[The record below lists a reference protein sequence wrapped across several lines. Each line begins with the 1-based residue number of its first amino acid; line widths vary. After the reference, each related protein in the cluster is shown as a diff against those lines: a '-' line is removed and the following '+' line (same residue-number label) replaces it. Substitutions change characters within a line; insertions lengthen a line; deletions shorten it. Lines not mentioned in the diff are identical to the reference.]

1 MLNKRKFYIN
11 GLWDN
16 PSTPHDFDVINPSTE
31 EACAIISLGST
42 KDADKAINA
51 AKEAFPKWKTTSP
64 SERLGFVEKILEIYE
79 KRSKDMAKTISMEM
93 GAPIDMAFNAQ
104 TAAGGSHIRD
114 FIEAYK
120 EFSFQETLIKGNEH
134 AILHYDPIGV
144 VGLITPWNWPM
155 NQVTLKVIPALLAGC
170 TMVLKPSE
178 IAPLSA
184 MLFADFL
191 DEAALPAGVFN
202 LINGDGAT
210 VGSYLSAHP
219 DLEMISFT
227 GSTRA
232 GKDISK
238 NASATLKRVCLEL
251 GGKGANIIFADA
263 DSDAIERGVRHCFY
277 NSGQS
282 CNAPTRMLVEQNI
295 YDKAITI
302 AKDIAETTKVGPNWQ
317 AGNHIGPVVSKKQ
330 YDKIQ
335 DLIQSGIDE
344 GATLV
349 AGGTGLPGGMEH
361 GYYVRPTVFADVKPH
376 MRIFKEEIFG
386 PVLSILTFST
396 EEEAIALAN
405 DTEYGLTNYIQSQDR
420 NKCRRIA
427 AQVRSGMV
435 EVNGHGLPDGSYFGG
450 VKFSGRA
457 REGGHWGIKEFL
469 DSKAIS
475 YW

>member
-1 MLNKRKFYIN
+1 MFNKRKFYIN
-11 GLWDN
+11 GLWDD
-16 PSTPHDFDVINPSTE
+16 PSTPHDLHVIDPSTE
-31 EACAIISLGST
+31 EACAVISIGST
-42 KDADKAINA
+42 TDADKAINA
-51 AKEAFPKWKTTSP
+51 AKKAFQNWKTTLP
-64 SERLGFVEKILEIYE
+64 NERLSFVEKILEIYE
-79 KRSKDMAKTISMEM
+79 KRSEDMAKTISMEM
-93 GAPIDMAFNAQ
+93 GAPIDMALNAQ
-104 TAAGGSHIRD
+104 TATGSSHIRN
-114 FIEAYK
+114 FIKAYK
-120 EFSFQETLIKGNEH
+120 EFSFQNILVKENEQ

-184 MLFADFL
+184 MLFAEIL

-202 LINGDGAT
+202 LINGDGAN

-238 NASATLKRVCLEL
+238 NASSTLKRVCLEL

-263 DSDAIERGVRHCFY
+263 DTDAIQRGVHHCFY

-282 CNAPTRMLVEQNI
+282 CNAPTRMLVE
-295 YDKAITI
+295 KAIYEKAIEI
-302 AKDIAETTKVGPNWQ
+302 AKDLAEKTKVGSAHQ
-317 AGNHIGPVVSKKQ
+317 TGNHIGPVVSKQQ

-349 AGGTGLPGGMEH
+349 AGGTGLPKDMER

-376 MRIFKEEIFG
+376 MRIFREEIFG
-386 PVLSILTFST
+386 PVLSILPFNT
-396 EEEAIALAN
+396 EDEAVALAN

-435 EVNGHGLPDGSYFGG
+435 EVNGHGLPSGSYFGG

-469 DSKAIS
+469 DTKAIS

>member
-1 MLNKRKFYIN
+1 MFNKRKFYIN
-11 GLWDN
+11 GLWDD
-16 PSTPHDFDVINPSTE
+16 PRTPHDFDVINPSTE
-31 EACAIISLGST
+31 EACAVISLGST
-42 KDADKAINA
+42 EDADKAINA
-51 AKEAFPKWKTTSP
+51 AKEAFQKWKTTSP
-64 SERLGFVEKILEIYE
+64 SERLRFVEKILNIYE

-93 GAPIDMAFNAQ
+93 GAPIDMALNAQ
-104 TAAGGSHIRD
+104 TATGSSHIRN

-120 EFSFQETLIKGNEH
+120 EFSFQETLIKGNEQ

-184 MLFADFL
+184 MLFAEFL

-263 DSDAIERGVRHCFY
+263 DSDAIQRGARHCFY

-282 CNAPTRMLVEQNI
+282 CNAPTRMLVEQSI
-295 YDKAITI
+295 YDKAIKI
-302 AKDIAETTKVGPNWQ
+302 AKDIAETTKVGPNFQ
-317 AGNHIGPVVSKKQ
+317 EGNHIGPVVSKKQ

-335 DLIQSGIDE
+335 DLIQSGIDD

-349 AGGTGLPGGMEH
+349 AGGTGLPRGIER

-386 PVLSILTFST
+386 PVLSILAFNT
-396 EEEAIALAN
+396 EEEAVALTN
-405 DTEYGLTNYIQSQDR
+405 NTEYGLTNYIQSQDR

-435 EVNGHGLPDGSYFGG
+435 EVNGHGLPSGSYFGG

-457 REGGHWGIKEFL
+457 REGGQWGIKEFL

>member
-1 MLNKRKFYIN
+1 MFNKRKFYIN
-11 GLWDN
+11 GLWDD
-16 PSTPHDFDVINPSTE
+16 PSTPHDFNVINPSTE
-31 EACAIISLGST
+31 EACAVISLGNT

-51 AKEAFPKWKTTSP
+51 AKEAFQKWKTTSP
-64 SERLGFVEKILEIYE
+64 SDRLRFVEKILEIYE
-79 KRSKDMAKTISMEM
+79 KRSKDMAKTISIEM
-93 GAPIDMAFNAQ
+93 GAPIDMALNAQ
-104 TAAGGSHIRD
+104 TATGSSHIRN
-114 FIEAYK
+114 FIKAYK
-120 EFSFQETLIKGNEH
+120 EFSFQETLIKGNKQ

-155 NQVTLKVIPALLAGC
+155 NQITLKVIPALLAGC

-184 MLFADFL
+184 MLFAEIL
-191 DEAALPAGVFN
+191 DESALPTGVFN

-251 GGKGANIIFADA
+251 GGKGANIIFSDA
-263 DSDAIERGVRHCFY
+263 DSDAIQRGVRHCFY

-295 YDKAITI
+295 YDKAVKI
-302 AKDIAETTKVGPNWQ
+302 ARDIAETTKVGPNYQ
-317 AGNHIGPVVSKKQ
+317 KGNHIGPVVSQKQ

-349 AGGTGLPGGMEH
+349 AGGIGLPKGMER
-361 GYYVRPTVFADVKPH
+361 GYYVRPTVFSDVKPH
-376 MRIFKEEIFG
+376 MRIFKDEIFG
-386 PVLSILTFST
+386 PVLSILSFRT

-405 DTEYGLTNYIQSQDR
+405 ETEYGLTNYIQSQDR

-427 AQVRSGMV
+427 AQVRSGMI
-435 EVNGHGLPDGSYFGG
+435 EVNGYELPNGSYFGG

-457 REGGHWGIKEFL
+457 REGGLWGIKEFL

>member
-1 MLNKRKFYIN
+1 MFNKRKFYIN

-263 DSDAIERGVRHCFY
+263 DSDAIQRGVRHCFY

-295 YDKAITI
+295 YDKAVTI

-317 AGNHIGPVVSKKQ
+317 EGNHIGPVVSKKQ

-344 GATLV
+344 GAALV
-349 AGGTGLPGGMEH
+349 AGGTGLPIEMER

-386 PVLSILTFST
+386 PVLSILAFST

-405 DTEYGLTNYIQSQDR
+405 NTEYGLTNYIQSQDR

>member
-1 MLNKRKFYIN
+1 MCSKRKFYIN
-11 GLWDN
+11 GLWDD

-31 EACAIISLGST
+31 EACAVISLGST
-42 KDADKAINA
+42 EDADKAINA
-51 AKEAFPKWKTTSP
+51 AKEAFQKWKTTSP
-64 SERLGFVEKILEIYE
+64 SERLGFVEKILNIYE
-79 KRSKDMAKTISMEM
+79 KRSNDMAKTISMEM
-93 GAPIDMAFNAQ
+93 GAPIDMALNAQ
-104 TAAGGSHIRD
+104 TATGSSHIRN

-120 EFSFQETLIKGNEH
+120 EFSFQETLIKGNEQ

-184 MLFADFL
+184 MLFAEFL
-191 DEAALPAGVFN
+191 DEAGLPAGVFN

-263 DSDAIERGVRHCFY
+263 DSDAIQRGVRHCFY

-282 CNAPTRMLVEQNI
+282 CNAPTRMLVEQSI
-295 YDKAITI
+295 YDKAIKI
-302 AKDIAETTKVGPNWQ
+302 AKDIAETTKVGPNCQ
-317 AGNHIGPVVSKKQ
+317 EGNHIGPVVSKKQ

-335 DLIQSGIDE
+335 DLIQSGIDD

-349 AGGTGLPGGMEH
+349 AGGTGLPRGIER

-386 PVLSILTFST
+386 PVLSILAFNT
-396 EEEAIALAN
+396 EEEAVALTN

-427 AQVRSGMV
+427 AQIRSGMV
-435 EVNGHGLPDGSYFGG
+435 EVNGYGLPSGSYFGG
-450 VKFSGRA
+450 VKLSGRA
-457 REGGHWGIKEFL
+457 REGGLWGIKEFL

>member
-1 MLNKRKFYIN
+1 MFNKRKFYIN
-11 GLWDN
+11 GLWDD
-16 PSTPHDFDVINPSTE
+16 PSTPHDLHVIDPSTE
-31 EACAIISLGST
+31 EACAVISLGST
-42 KDADKAINA
+42 QDADKAIEA
-51 AKEAFPKWKTTSP
+51 AKTAFQTWKTTQP
-64 SERLGFVEKILEIYE
+64 HERLGFVEKILEIYE
-79 KRSKDMAKTISMEM
+79 KRSQEMAKTISMEM
-93 GAPIDMAFNAQ
+93 GAPIDMALNAQ
-104 TAAGGSHIRD
+104 TATGSSHIRN
-114 FIEAYK
+114 FIKVYK
-120 EFSFQETLIKGNEH
+120 EFAFQKTLVKGNDQ

-184 MLFADFL
+184 MLFAEIV
-191 DEAALPAGVFN
+191 DESALPAGVFN
-202 LINGDGAT
+202 LVNGDGAG

-227 GSTRA
+227 GSTKA

-238 NASATLKRVCLEL
+238 NASDTLKRVCLEL

-263 DSDAIERGVRHCFY
+263 DANAVQRGVQHCFY

-282 CNAPTRMLVEQNI
+282 CNAPTRMLVEQSI
-295 YDKAITI
+295 YKEAIKI
-302 AKDIAETTKVGPNWQ
+302 AKKVAEKTKVGPNNQ
-317 AGNHIGPVVSKKQ
+317 TGDHIGPVVSKKQ

-349 AGGTGLPGGMEH
+349 TGGTGLPIGMDR
-361 GYYVRPTVFADVKPH
+361 GYYVRPTVFADVKPS
-376 MRIFKEEIFG
+376 MRIFQEEIFG
-386 PVLSILTFST
+386 PVLSMLPFNT
-396 EEEAIALAN
+396 EAEAIAIAN
-405 DTEYGLTNYIQSQDR
+405 DTKYGLTNYIQSQDR
-420 NKCRRIA
+420 NKSRRIA
-427 AQVRSGMV
+427 AQIRSGMV

-457 REGGHWGIKEFL
+457 REGGLWGIEEFL